1 MVFRLIKGKLGEDM
15 FLFKTMILDKPL
27 EVHQDDKGFIAYLGR
42 WVEFRNRSMEGLMR
56 IAYQMARN
64 INS

>member
-1 MVFRLIKGKLGEDM
+1 M
-15 FLFKTMILDKPL
+15 FLFKTMVLDKPL